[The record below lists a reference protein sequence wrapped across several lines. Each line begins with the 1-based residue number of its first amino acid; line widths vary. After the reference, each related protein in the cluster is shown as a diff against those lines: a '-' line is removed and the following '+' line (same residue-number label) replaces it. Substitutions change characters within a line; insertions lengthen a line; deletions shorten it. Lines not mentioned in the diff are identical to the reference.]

1 MPLRKIP
8 RPPDNRHISET
19 MPFLNSLPTSLQQS
33 LQQIGAKR
41 QLANDEVLITH
52 GSFDNNLYLIESG
65 QVRVQTSRDGQPVDI
80 TLNAGDVVG
89 ELAFLDNRPRTATV
103 IAHGPCTV
111 LAFERES
118 TFQRLGSHPLDLNAL
133 ITGLA
138 ALQGSRLRDEA
149 ASDTR
154 EHATVVDSL
163 AREALEHRAVN
174 HPYLQALASGDL
186 PNTHA
191 ALADFAKHYY
201 GYSAHFPRYL
211 TALISKLERPDH
223 RAALLENL
231 TEESGQYEDEELAE
245 LAQCGVQSEWII
257 GIPHPQLF
265 QRFRR
270 ALGVV
275 NTDASDDHI
284 EVVCWRELFLS
295 ILTHGSPAEALGA
308 LGLGTETIV
317 QTIYQPFVDAI
328 ERLGTLAP
336 EDAVFFPL
344 HTAVDDHHQAT
355 LKAIATDFAATAQGR
370 ADLAKGMHKALALRD
385 AFWGWLH
392 ERAKQQPPEA

>member
-1 MPLRKIP
+1 MSFFHTLSSELQQALQQLGLRRQLEPGDVLIERGDVDKNLFVLESGEL
-8 RPPDNRHISET
+8 RVD
-19 MPFLNSLPTSLQQS
+19 TSL
-33 LQQIGAKR
+33 
-41 QLANDEVLITH
+41 N
-52 GSFDNNLYLIESG
+52 G
-65 QVRVQTSRDGQPVDI
+65 QELCIALKP
-80 TLNAGDVVG
+80 GDVVG
-89 ELAFLDNRPRTATV
+89 EMAFLDNRPRTATV
-103 IAHGPCTV
+103 VASSPSTV
-111 LAFERES
+111 LAFDRET
-118 TFQRLGSHPLDLNAL
+118 TFQHLSDRPLDLNEL
-133 ITGLA
+133 IHRLAGLQRSRLQDAAAKDQREHGAVVDALA
-138 ALQGSRLRDEA
+138 A
-149 ASDTR
+149 
-154 EHATVVDSL
+154 
-163 AREALEHRAVN
+163 EALAHRAVN
-174 HPYLQALASGDL
+174 HPYLQALASGGL
-186 PNTHA
+186 PDTTA
-191 ALADFAKHYY
+191 ALADFARHYY

-245 LAQCGVQSEWII
+245 LQQCGVQPEWIV

-270 ALGVV
+270 ALGVH
-275 NTDASDDHI
+275 NTDAADDHI

-328 ERLGTLAP
+328 DRVGSLSP

-370 ADLAKGMHKALALRD
+370 ADLAKGMQKALALRD

-392 ERAKQQPPEA
+392 ERAKANKPAAA

>member
-1 MPLRKIP
+1 MTFFNTL
-8 RPPDNRHISET
+8 T
-19 MPFLNSLPTSLQQS
+19 PTLQQKLREIGQS
-33 LQQIGAKR
+33 RELQ
-41 QLANDEVLITH
+41 ANEVLIKK
-52 GSFDNNLYLIESG
+52 GACDNNFYLIDNGKLRLEFIVNG
-65 QVRVQTSRDGQPVDI
+65 ETVDV
-80 TLNAGDVVG
+80 TLDPGEVVG
-89 ELAFLDNRPRTATV
+89 EMAFLDNRPRTASV
-103 IAHGPCTV
+103 IARSPSTV
-111 LAFERES
+111 LAFERET
-118 TFQRLGSHPLDLNAL
+118 TFQQLSNDPLDLIAL

-138 ALQGSRLRDEA
+138 GLQRCRLHDEA
-149 ASDTR
+149 TNDPR
-154 EHATVVDSL
+154 DHALIVDEL
-163 AREALEHRAVN
+163 AQEALRHRAVN
-174 HPYLQALASGDL
+174 HPYLQALSTGDL
-186 PNTHA
+186 PDIQA
-191 ALADFAKHYY
+191 ALADFAHHYY

-211 TALISKLERPDH
+211 TTLISKLESPDH

-245 LAQCGVQSEWII
+245 LQQCGVQPDWIV
-257 GIPHPQLF
+257 GIPHPMLF

-275 NTDASDDHI
+275 NTAPAHDHV
-284 EVVCWRELFLS
+284 EVVCWRETFLS
-295 ILTHGSPAEALGA
+295 ILTHGSAAEALGA

-317 QTIYQPFVDAI
+317 QTLYQPFVDAI

-355 LKAIATDFAATAQGR
+355 LKAIATDFAETPQGR

-392 ERAKQQPPEA
+392 ERAKAHAPAA

>member
-1 MPLRKIP
+1 MPLLKISILP
-8 RPPDNRHISET
+8 EAMS
-19 MPFLNSLPTSLQQS
+19 FLHSLPTSLQQA
-33 LQQIGAKR
+33 LQQIGAK
-41 QLANDEVLITH
+41 QHLENDEVLITH
-52 GSFDNNLYLIESG
+52 GSFDNTLYLIESG
-65 QVRVQTSRDGQPVDI
+65 QLCVQTWSNGESIDI
-80 TLNAGDVVG
+80 NVSVGDVVG
-89 ELAFLDNRPRTATV
+89 EMAFLDNRPRTATV
-103 IAHGPCTV
+103 VAQGSCTV
-111 LAFERES
+111 LVFERES
-118 TFQRLGSHPLDLNAL
+118 TFRHLGTNPLDLNAL

-149 ASDTR
+149 AIDTR
-154 EHATVVDSL
+154 EHAEVVDGL

-174 HPYLQALASGDL
+174 HPYLQAIASGDL
-186 PNTHA
+186 PNPHA

-211 TALISKLERPDH
+211 TALISKLERQDH

-245 LAQCGVQSEWII
+245 LALCGVQSEWII
-257 GIPHPQLF
+257 GVPHPQLF
-265 QRFRR
+265 QRFRS

-275 NTDASDDHI
+275 NTGAADDNI

-295 ILTHGSPAEALGA
+295 ILNNGSPAEALGA

-317 QTIYQPFVDAI
+317 QSIYQPFVNAI
-328 ERLGTLAP
+328 ERLGTVAP

-355 LKAIATDFAATAQGR
+355 LKAIATDFAATAQSR
-370 ADLAKGMHKALALRD
+370 ADLAKGMRKALALRD
-385 AFWGWLH
+385 SFWGWLH
-392 ERAKQQPPEA
+392 ERAKAQSPAA

>member
-1 MPLRKIP
+1 MSMPLSRIP
-8 RPPDNRHISET
+8 RTPEAMS
-19 MPFLNSLPTSLQQS
+19 FLHSLPASLQQS
-33 LQQIGAKR
+33 LQQIGQR
-41 QLANDEVLITH
+41 QALAHGQALISCGACDSRLYVL
-52 GSFDNNLYLIESG
+52 ESG
-65 QVRVQTSRDGQPVDI
+65 TLLVQTDGDGSAVPI
-80 TLNAGDVVG
+80 TLNPGAVVG
-89 ELAFLDNRPRTATV
+89 EMAFLDNRPRTATV
-103 IAHGPCTV
+103 VASGACTV
-111 LAFERES
+111 LAFEREA
-118 TFQRLGSHPLDLNAL
+118 TFQQLSATPLDLNAL
-133 ITGLA
+133 INALA
-138 ALQGSRLRDEA
+138 ALQRSRLQDEA
-149 ASDTR
+149 ASDQR
-154 EHATVVDSL
+154 DHAEVVDGL
-163 AREALEHRAVN
+163 AREALAHRAVN
-174 HPYLQALASGDL
+174 HPYLQALASGEL
-186 PNTHA
+186 PDPRA
-191 ALADFAKHYY
+191 ALADFAQHYY

-211 TALISKLERPDH
+211 TALISKLERADH
-223 RAALLENL
+223 RAALLDNL

-245 LAQCGVQSEWII
+245 LQHFGVQPEWIV

-275 NTDASDDHI
+275 NTDAADDHI

-295 ILTHGSPAEALGA
+295 ILTNGSPAEALGA

-328 ERLGTLAP
+328 ERIGTLSP

-355 LKAIATDFAATAQGR
+355 LKAIATDFAATPQGR

-392 ERAKQQPPEA
+392 ERAKAQPSKT

>member
-1 MPLRKIP
+1 M
-8 RPPDNRHISET
+8 S
-19 MPFLNSLPTSLQQS
+19 FFASLPASLQQT
-33 LQQIGAKR
+33 LR
-41 QLANDEVLITH
+41 QLGHLRQLHEGEVLISV
-52 GSFDNNLYLIESG
+52 GACDNHLFLLQQG
-65 QVRVQTSRDGQPVDI
+65 QLRVEATVNGQQVEI

-89 ELAFLDNRPRTATV
+89 EMAFLDNRPRTATV
-103 IAHGPCTV
+103 TSLGTSTV
-111 LAFERES
+111 LAFEREH
-118 TFQRLGSHPLDLNAL
+118 TFQQLSANPLDLNAL
-133 ITGLA
+133 ITGLVQ
-138 ALQGSRLRDEA
+138 LQRSRLHDEA
-149 ASDTR
+149 ALDSR
-154 EHATVVDSL
+154 SHAEVVDDL

-174 HPYLQALASGDL
+174 HPYLAALASGDL
-186 PNTHA
+186 PNTQA
-191 ALADFAKHYY
+191 ALADFAQHYY

-231 TEESGQYEDEELAE
+231 TEESGQYENEELAE
-245 LAQCGVQSEWII
+245 LQQCGVQPEWII

-275 NTDASDDHI
+275 NTDAADDHI

-328 ERLGTLAP
+328 DRVGTLAP

-355 LKAIATDFAATAQGR
+355 LKAIATDFAATPQGR
-370 ADLAKGMHKALALRD
+370 ADLAKGMRKALALRD

-392 ERAKQQPPEA
+392 ERAKSQAVVA